1 MNRVEKNVGSILL
14 FVIIL
19 LGITIGGY
27 FAIKKITEKNDN
39 QNNNT
44 NVEIK
49 SIKKDDSKDF
59 AYFINEEVLSVKK
72 ELKYKDIVININSD
86 DASKLEKELNDNMAS
101 IKNNVKKISDVDID
115 TTGMVLDDD
124 IYEAE
129 MIDYVI
135 STSTDY
141 LSITVNDYIYKLE
154 TEASNAKLSYYVFDL
169 STGKLLSNRDIL
181 NKEHKTD
188 QDVRSKIR
196 DYVKNDEG
204 VDIDATLNQEY
215 NLSISDNGKV
225 IINTVVK
232 TNSVDYNVSIE
243 M

>member
-59 AYFINEEVLSVKK
+59 TYFINEEVLSVKK

-181 NKEHKTD
+181 NKEKKTD